1 MDFALGLYSFFSS
14 FVLFNVLF
22 FAYTKYKDPYVKV
35 IEDKEKEE
43 VEEKTTGRSS
53 SAPLI
58 SIVVP
63 VKNEE
68 DNIRNCVESCLNQT
82 YENKEVIIVNDG
94 STDKTAAILDEIRKE
109 VGAGGS
115 GGGGGIVVGGS
126 GVVVGT
132 APALASNRTSSTPFS
147 TSFTNA
153 SSFTSASSTITNNN
167 IINKPKFHILHLSRS
182 VGKKQAVEAASQI
195 AKGEIYAFMDSDC
208 DMAIDAVEK
217 AAQVFISDKQLGA
230 LTSHGRVRGAHTG
243 NVLQKMQDVYIDGS
257 CRAIKAMET
266 TFSSVTCCSG
276 SLSFYRRAAIQHF
289 IHDWAHDR
297 FLGMDFKFCTDRRMT
312 AYVLGTKPTLVRD
325 KDGGGG
331 EVGGEGEKVRANNN
345 SNSNNSTSTSTSSNS
360 PILQTGNDDLNTLKS
375 TSDPDIDDTKAPQHY
390 WNVKYSQ
397 NIRVNVGVPTT
408 LMALL
413 KQQIRWKKSF
423 IRSLSSTG
431 GMYWRRPFYPA
442 LLYYIQT
449 AMKFLRPYIL
459 FHALFVLPFEG
470 DIRSTILWLLGVLFT
485 GMIYS
490 VDFRLRNPGDRLWIY
505 RPVFTF
511 ITTFL
516 YTWLL
521 PYAAATIRNKGWR

>member
-35 IEDKEKEE
+35 MD
-43 VEEKTTGRSS
+43 
-53 SAPLI
+53 
-58 SIVVP
+58 
-63 VKNEE
+63 
-68 DNIRNCVESCLNQT
+68 
-82 YENKEVIIVNDG
+82 KEVIIVNDG

-126 GVVVGT
+126 GIVVGT

-147 TSFTNA
+147 TSSFTNA
-153 SSFTSASSTITNNN
+153 SFTSASSSNITNNN

-325 KDGGGG
+325 KDEDQKGVEGG
-331 EVGGEGEKVRANNN
+331 ERGVEGEGVEGEKVRANNN
-345 SNSNNSTSTSTSSNS
+345 TTTAFAS

-490 VDFRLRNPGDRLWIY
+490 VDFRLRNPGDRLWI
-505 RPVFTF
+505 
-511 ITTFL
+511 
-516 YTWLL
+516 
-521 PYAAATIRNKGWR
+521 